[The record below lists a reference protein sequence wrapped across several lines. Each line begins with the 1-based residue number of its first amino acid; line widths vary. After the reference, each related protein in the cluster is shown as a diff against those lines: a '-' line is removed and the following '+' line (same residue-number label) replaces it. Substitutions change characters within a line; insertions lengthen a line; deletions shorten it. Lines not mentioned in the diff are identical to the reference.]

1 MSKLSEIK
9 LEKSYVM
16 PTFARYEVDFV
27 RGEGMHLFD
36 DTGKDYLDF
45 LSGIGVCSVG
55 HCNRSVTSAIKA
67 QADKLMHVSNYYY
80 IEGRGELSKKVSD
93 ILNELE
99 PGKHAENWKMF
110 YTNSGAES
118 NECAMKLARLYAKK
132 KMSSS
137 FDAARYAP
145 RKILVLE
152 HSFHGRTMETLAATA
167 QSVKQEAFFPL
178 DKDFVKV
185 PINDLQA
192 LELAFEENGNQ
203 ICAAMIEVIQGESG
217 IHECSAEFLKKLREL
232 CTNND
237 ALLICDEVQ
246 SGIFRCGKY
255 GFAFQ
260 HFGIRPDIVTIA
272 KGIGN
277 GFPMGICAA
286 ISSVADV
293 FEPGLHGTTF
303 GGSALAVA
311 AASAVLSVIEEKN
324 IAENVSVVGDYFAE
338 KLKSIPNITEVRG
351 LGLMRGADI
360 SDDLDAH
367 VVVAKCLDKGLVINA
382 TGEQTLRFLPPLICA
397 SDDVDDAVEILTQV
411 LTL

>member
-1 MSKLSEIK
+1 MSLASEIK

-27 RGEGMHLFD
+27 RGEGMHLYD
-36 DTGKDYLDF
+36 DAGKKYLDF

-55 HCNRSVTSAIKA
+55 HCNKVVSAAIKS

-80 IEGRGELSKKVSD
+80 IEGRGELSKKISD

-110 YTNSGAES
+110 FTNSGAES
-118 NECAMKLARLYAKK
+118 NECAMKLSRLYAKK

-137 FDAARYAP
+137 FEVARYAP
-145 RKILVLE
+145 RKIVILE
-152 HSFHGRTMETLAATA
+152 RSFHGRTMETLAATA
-167 QSVKQEAFFPL
+167 QSVKQEAFYPL
-178 DKDFVKV
+178 DKDFIKI
-185 PINDLQA
+185 PINDIEA
-192 LELAFEENGNQ
+192 LESVFKDQGSQ
-203 ICAAMIEVIQGESG
+203 ICAALIEVIQGESG
-217 IHECSAEFLKKLREL
+217 IHECNAEFLKKLREL
-232 CTNND
+232 CNVND

-246 SGIFRCGKY
+246 SGIFRCGSY

-277 GFPMGICAA
+277 GFPLGICVA
-286 ISSVADV
+286 ISSVADA

-303 GGSALAVA
+303 GGSALAIA
-311 AASAVLSVIEEKN
+311 SASAVLSEIETHGLAKN
-324 IAENVSVVGDYFAE
+324 AQVVGEYFAE

-351 LGLMRGADI
+351 LGLMRGVDI
-360 SDDLDAH
+360 HKDLDAH
-367 VVVAKCLDKGLVINA
+367 DVVRVCLDRGLVINA
-382 TGEQTLRFLPPLICA
+382 TGDHTLRFLPPLICSKADIDVA
-397 SDDVDDAVEILTQV
+397 SETLAQV
-411 LTL
+411 LSE